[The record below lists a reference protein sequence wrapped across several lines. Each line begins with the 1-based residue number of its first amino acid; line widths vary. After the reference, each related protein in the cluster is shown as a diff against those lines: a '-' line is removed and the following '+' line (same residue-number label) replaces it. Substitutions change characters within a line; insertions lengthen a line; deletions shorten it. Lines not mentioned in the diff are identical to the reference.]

1 MRVANRWLLGI
12 VLALLSSSAFS
23 QTKQKLT
30 LEEFFNYVEITD
42 VKLSPRGDAVVVST
56 SRADW
61 AQERFRDDL
70 WLIRVG
76 ETPILLAGSGE
87 NSKAKWSPDGRWIA
101 FLSDRK
107 LPWTKD
113 DEQGEDKT
121 KTVTHLYAISV
132 NGGEA
137 IPVTRG
143 EESVH
148 SFAWSQDSQSLY
160 FSTHEPWSK
169 ARRDAYKKEWKDVLR
184 YREADRGDVIARI
197 AIADAVKR
205 AEAVTPFK
213 EDETDSPLTDNKEKK
228 DEKKDKDKETAETP
242 GTTILAHVGL
252 GVDDLVLSHDGKRLA
267 FVTFPPHRREEGVK
281 DTELFLLNAAGGQP
295 QQLTH
300 NEALEANL
308 QWSADDR
315 QLFFGSDTGGVDGK
329 YERIQNRIYGV
340 DVASGKSERWARD
353 FPGALSRFEI
363 GGDGAVVIAG
373 QMGVEQ
379 QLYTTK
385 SATGPLKATA
395 GWAGTYEKIALAE
408 QSPRVAFL
416 YSAWGKPGEVY
427 IAESLSDLAH
437 ARPIT
442 SFNKQFVDHDL
453 PQGRAYQW
461 KADDGA
467 SVEGVLI
474 YPPGKFGAKNLPTLT
489 LIHGGPEDAD
499 GDSFH
504 ADWYDWAVL
513 AATRGWLVFRPNY
526 RGSTGY
532 GDKFELQIAPQIVSR
547 PGKDILE
554 GIDALVK
561 DGTADPNHLTVG
573 GYSYGGYMT
582 NWLITQTTR
591 FKAAV
596 TGAGAVEHIANWGND
611 DLSFDDAW
619 YLGGTPW
626 EAAKNYNSE
635 AAIFQI
641 NKVKT
646 PTHIV
651 GGSVDIRVY
660 IGEQYLLERALENL
674 NVPHTL
680 LVFPD
685 EGHGL
690 SENPWHG
697 RIKVRE
703 ELNWL
708 DKYCPIDSVASSAAK

>member
-1 MRVANRWLLGI
+1 MGVANRWLLVGFF
-12 VLALLSSSAFS
+12 ALLCSYASS

-30 LEEFFNYVEITD
+30 LDEFFNYVEITD
-42 VKLSPRGDAVVVST
+42 VKLSPRGDAVVVGT

-70 WLIRVG
+70 WLIRIG
-76 ETPILLAGSGE
+76 DAPILLANSGD

-113 DEQGEDKT
+113 DERSEEKA
-121 KTVTHLYAISV
+121 KAVTHLYAISV

-148 SFAWSQDSQSLY
+148 SFAWSEDSKSVF
-160 FSTHEPWSK
+160 FSTREPWSN

-197 AIADAVKR
+197 AVADAVKR
-205 AEAVTPFK
+205 AEGVTSYK
-213 EDETDSPLTDNKEKK
+213 EDEAESPSTDKKEKK
-228 DEKKDKDKETAETP
+228 DESKDKETAETP
-242 GTTILAHVGL
+242 GTTILAHVAL
-252 GVDDLVLSHDGKRLA
+252 GVDDLVLSHDGKILA
-267 FVTFPPHRREEGVK
+267 FITFPPHRREEGVK
-281 DTELFLLNAAGGQP
+281 DSEVFLLDSAGGQP
-295 QQLTH
+295 RQLTH
-300 NEALEANL
+300 NEALEGNL
-308 QWSADDR
+308 HWSANDR
-315 QLFFGSDTGGVDGK
+315 QVFFASDTGGVDGK
-329 YERIQNRIYGV
+329 YERIQNRVYAV
-340 DVASGKSERWARD
+340 DVASGKTQTWARD
-353 FPGALSRFEI
+353 FAGSLSRFEI
-363 GGDGAVVIAG
+363 ASDGTVVLTG
-373 QMGVEQ
+373 ELGLEQ
-379 QLYTTK
+379 QLYSTK
-385 SATGPLKATA
+385 SGIGPLKPAA
-395 GWAGTYEKIALAE
+395 GWAGTYEKVSLAE
-408 QSPRVAFL
+408 QSPRVAFV

-427 IAESLSDLAH
+427 VADSLSDVPH

-442 SFNKQFVDHDL
+442 SFNKQFAERDL

-461 KADDGA
+461 KADDGTT
-467 SVEGVLI
+467 VEGVLI
-474 YPPGKFGAKNLPTLT
+474 YPPGKFGAKNLPTFT

-532 GDKFELQIAPQIVSR
+532 GDKFELQIAPEIVSR

-554 GIDALVK
+554 GLDALVK
-561 DGTADPNHLTVG
+561 DGIADPNHLTVG

-596 TGAGAVEHIANWGND
+596 TGAGAVEHVANWGND

-626 EAAKNYNSE
+626 EAVKNYNSE

-660 IGEQYLLERALENL
+660 IGEQYLLERALQNL

-690 SENPWHG
+690 AENPWHG

-708 DKYCPIDSVASSAAK
+708 EKYCPTQSVASSAVK